1 MTAQSSF
8 EQTPTQCWST
18 CIAGEIRAESE
29 VVVVLE
35 WMKEEVG
42 VLCKL
47 GAQSVKGKGWIK
59 RNTMEDYLTRV
70 VTQCRRGEELQILRS

>member
-1 MTAQSSF
+1 MEGLAGMTAESS
-8 EQTPTQCWST
+8 EQTPTQCRSV

-29 VVVVLE
+29 LVVVLE

-59 RNTMEDYLTRV
+59 RKTIE
-70 VTQCRRGEELQILRS
+70 G